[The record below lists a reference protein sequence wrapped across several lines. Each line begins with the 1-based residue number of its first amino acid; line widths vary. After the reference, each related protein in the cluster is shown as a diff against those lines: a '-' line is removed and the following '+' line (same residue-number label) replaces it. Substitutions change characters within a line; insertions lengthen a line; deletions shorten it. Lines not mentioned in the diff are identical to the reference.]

1 MAISARALEQP
12 LIEAPVNLDNGE
24 TGWYP
29 GLCIDKTNFT
39 SAQPGTVFTFEY
51 TINKSSE
58 GHSFTLCTNY
68 PNTKMPGFEGT
79 AGDKEM
85 NLNVSEDG
93 VYNHTITEEAIA
105 LLKDNDAI
113 NYDGSV

>member
-1 MAISARALEQP
+1 
-12 LIEAPVNLDNGE
+12 
-24 TGWYP
+24 
-29 GLCIDKTNFT
+29 
-39 SAQPGTVFTFEY
+39 
-51 TINKSSE
+51 
-58 GHSFTLCTNY
+58 
-68 PNTKMPGFEGT
+68 MPGFEGT